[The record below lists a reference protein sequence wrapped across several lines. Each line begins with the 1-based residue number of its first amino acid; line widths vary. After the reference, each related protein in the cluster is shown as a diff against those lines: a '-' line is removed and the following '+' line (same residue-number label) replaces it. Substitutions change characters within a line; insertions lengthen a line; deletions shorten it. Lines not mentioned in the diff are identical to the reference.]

1 MATGFV
7 VPFIDGA
14 VGKLLVCMVCL
25 VTDSAG
31 CVCPTTDRAAR
42 DAILV
47 GCVCFLI
54 TDGAAGLDAGCVCLI
69 TDGAAAPLVG
79 CLIFPTD
86 GASVLHLGVSA
97 SFEDFPCTER
107 EAERSA
113 EEGVEF
119 RAYLLT
125 LVDADAGAE
134 ASRYLFKAGAVS

>member
-1 MATGFV
+1 MAAGFV
-7 VPFIDGA
+7 VPFIDGT

-31 CVCPTTDRAAR
+31 CVCPITDGAA
-42 DAILV
+42 DTLLV

-69 TDGAAAPLVG
+69 TDGAAALLAG
-79 CLIFPTD
+79 CLIFPTA

-97 SFEDFPCTER
+97 SFEDFSCTEV
-107 EAERSA
+107 ERSA
-113 EEGVEF
+113 EEGVEL

-134 ASRYLFKAGAVS
+134 ASMYLFKAGVVV

>member
-7 VPFIDGA
+7 VPFIDGTA
-14 VGKLLVCMVCL
+14 GKLLVCMVCL

-31 CVCPTTDRAAR
+31 CVCPITDGAAR
-42 DAILV
+42 VALLA

-69 TDGAAAPLVG
+69 TDGAAALLVS

-86 GASVLHLGVSA
+86 GASGSA

-107 EAERSA
+107 ELERSA
-113 EEGVEF
+113 EEGVEL
-119 RAYLLT
+119 REYLLT

-134 ASRYLFKAGAVS
+134 ASMYLFKAGSVG